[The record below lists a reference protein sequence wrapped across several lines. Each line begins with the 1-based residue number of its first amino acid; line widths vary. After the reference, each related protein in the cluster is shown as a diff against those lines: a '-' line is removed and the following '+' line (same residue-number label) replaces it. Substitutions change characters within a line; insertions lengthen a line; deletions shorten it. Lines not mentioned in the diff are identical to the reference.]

1 MQPKKRT
8 IRMGILG
15 LSPVASGQDAGPDGD
30 RGCSAT
36 DSRRLRAEPTQQGP
50 AAPMRRRLLTL
61 AAVAPLIVLA
71 AGLTFNSFNQQQA
84 VLRDQA
90 ARQVG
95 DILNAVER
103 DLVNEVRSL
112 QGLASS
118 PSLDGPSPSL
128 DVFHAQ
134 ASRFREQMKEWDV
147 VVLADPAGRQVV
159 NTRLPPGAPLP
170 GVADDESYRRV
181 VATRQPAIG
190 NLSGPGPLAGD
201 PRPRVSIRVAVAR
214 DGELRYVLTAVISP
228 ERLSRVI
235 GHGINPE
242 WRSFLIDGAGRIA
255 ASDERPDA
263 IGQRPSDQTLAAR
276 AASVEGIYEG
286 TTLDGAPTVTAFKKS
301 NLLGWSA
308 HVSIPRAAYD
318 APMTRFLWYM
328 AGSVALALALAST
341 AFAFLRREAVQ
352 RQLYAGAVEAARK
365 SAERIG
371 ASLELRDRSLAAIA
385 QRVVITDARS
395 PDNQIIYTNPAFE
408 RLTGY
413 SDEEAAGRNCRF
425 LQGAETDPKALARIR
440 SALQSGQVVQ
450 ETLVNR
456 RKDGSTFV
464 NELTIS
470 PVRGPDGTVTHFV
483 GTQSD
488 VTERQ
493 RLEERLRLA
502 LRAGRMVAWEQ
513 DLETNYITRSQ
524 NSMELLGIGSGLISE
539 FLERL
544 HPDDRGVRE
553 RFMSDIEASGAGT
566 IEFRYMLP
574 GGGTMWFG
582 ARAEKAGPRRIVG
595 ISFDI
600 SDRKAAEE
608 KIWRAA
614 NHDHLTGLPN
624 RTFFQA
630 RFEQALAR
638 ARQNGTSVSL
648 ILIDLDDFKDVND
661 TLGHDAGDASLKEIA
676 ARLSA
681 MMRDCDLVARLGGD
695 EFAVLVVEPLE
706 LEHAARFAEFL
717 IETLREPCSY
727 AGRTIVSRASVG
739 VAAFPNHSA
748 DPRELMKAADIAL
761 YRAKGR
767 GRNRV
772 VKYSAAMRMEIEERV
787 SLAAEISDAVGKDRI
802 VAFYQPK
809 ISLATGRIVGFE
821 ALARW
826 LHPTKGVLTPQVFG
840 SMFTDYDIA
849 AAIGGRLLGKVAG
862 DMRRWLDSGLDP
874 GRVAVNL
881 SAAEFS
887 NPGIATE
894 VLRVL
899 SEWAIPTGNFEVEV
913 TETVLLGRSADGVA
927 AILKKF
933 HDRGVMVALDDFG
946 TGYASLTH
954 LKQFPV
960 DHVKIDQ
967 SFVRDM
973 EEGVG
978 DEAIIAAVI
987 GLARGLSLQ
996 VTAEGVE
1003 TLGQAARLRELGCHN
1018 AQGYLV
1024 AKPMPGS
1031 EVADF
1036 ISAFQAGPLAG

>member
-1 MQPKKRT
+1 MPRAAVLKR
-8 IRMGILG
+8 
-15 LSPVASGQDAGPDGD
+15 Q
-30 RGCSAT
+30 
-36 DSRRLRAEPTQQGP
+36 
-50 AAPMRRRLLTL
+50 RLLVL
-61 AAVAPLIVLA
+61 AFAAVVPLIILA

-84 VLRDQA
+84 ALRNQA
-90 ARQVG
+90 THRVA
-95 DILNAVER
+95 DMLNAVER
-103 DLVNEVRSL
+103 DLINEVRSL

-118 PSLDGPSPSL
+118 PSLDGPDPSL

-134 ASRFREQMKEWDV
+134 ASRFREQMKDWDV

-159 NTRLPPGAPLP
+159 NTRLPLGASLP

-181 VATRQPAIG
+181 IATRQPAIG
-190 NLSGPGPLAGD
+190 NLSGPGPLAND
-201 PRPRVSIRVAVAR
+201 PRPRVSIRVAVPR
-214 DGELRYVLTAVISP
+214 DGDLRYVLTAVISP

-235 GHGINPE
+235 GQGIDPE

-255 ASDERPDA
+255 ASAERPDA

-286 TTLDGAPTVTAFKKS
+286 MTLDGVPTVTAFRKS
-301 NLLGWSA
+301 DLLGWSA
-308 HVSIPRAAYD
+308 HVSIPRAAYN
-318 APMTRFLWYM
+318 APMTRFLWSL
-328 AGSVALALALAST
+328 AGSVVLALALTST

-352 RQLYAGAVEAARK
+352 RQLYVGAVEAARK

-385 QRVVITDARS
+385 QGVVITDARL
-395 PDNQIIYTNPAFE
+395 PDNPIIYTNPAFE

-413 SDEEAAGRNCRF
+413 SGEEAMGRNCRF
-425 LQGAETDPKALARIR
+425 LQGPETDPKALARIR
-440 SALQSGQVVQ
+440 SALQNGQIVQ
-450 ETLVNR
+450 ETLVNC

-513 DLETNYITRSQ
+513 DLDTNYITRSQ
-524 NSMELLGIGSGLISE
+524 NSMELLGIGSGPISE

-544 HPDDRGVRE
+544 HPDDREVRE
-553 RFMSDIEASGAGT
+553 RFMRDIEASGAGT
-566 IEFRYMLP
+566 IEFRFLLP
-574 GGGTMWFG
+574 GGGAMWFG
-582 ARAEKAGPRRIVG
+582 SRAEKAGPRRIVG

-624 RTFFQA
+624 RTFFQT

-648 ILIDLDDFKDVND
+648 MLIDLDDFKDVND
-661 TLGHDAGDASLKEIA
+661 TLGHDAGDAFLKEIA

-681 MMRDCDLVARLGGD
+681 MMRECDVVARLGGD

-717 IETLREPCSY
+717 IETLREPFSY

-748 DPRELMKAADIAL
+748 DPGELMKAADIAL
-761 YRAKGR
+761 YRAKAR

-772 VKYSAAMRMEIEERV
+772 VKYSGAMRMEIEERV

-809 ISLATGRIVGFE
+809 ISLSTGRIVGFE

-849 AAIGGRLLGKVAG
+849 AAIGGRLLSKVAR
-862 DMRRWLDSGLDP
+862 DMRQWLDSGLDP

-881 SAAEFS
+881 SSAEFS

-899 SEWAIPTGNFEVEV
+899 GEWSIPTGSFEVEV
-913 TETVLLGRSADGVA
+913 TETVLLGRSADDVA
-927 AILKKF
+927 AILKQF

-967 SFVRDM
+967 SFVKDM
-973 EEGVG
+973 EQGIG

-987 GLARGLSLQ
+987 GLARGLNLQ

-1018 AQGYLV
+1018 AQGYLI
-1024 AKPMPGS
+1024 AKPMAGS
-1031 EVADF
+1031 EVAEF
-1036 ISAFQAGPLAG
+1036 ISAFQARHAG